1 LTDQEIPMGLL
12 EYFSDKTGKFEPE
25 GVRDRVIPN
34 QNQYHFDKMALL
46 VDQTCYSACE
56 LEAYGFSQV
65 PGMIVVGQY
74 PTAGVEAET
83 ARGKFNL
90 PEGFTFTAP
99 TGRFVLPDGDI
110 FLEGQGVPP
119 TLKVAVDEVSMLDG
133 ADVVLAAAE
142 QAVLQPAGAGITPD
156 APPELGTPD
165 EAERALQSGTAWLS
179 DMARNPMQTILPIVG
194 TADLT
199 VALSE
204 SQPLIWSQIWCAAD
218 QTALAASVKKLDIEF
233 RLNGESIPVSRFA
246 QSQGTLSGR
255 ECYLV
260 YTVLDEWRPG
270 EHKVETRVALPEK
283 MSDGFN
289 EYDAGKYVISY
300 QVFVAK

>member
-1 LTDQEIPMGLL
+1 
-12 EYFSDKTGKFEPE
+12 
-25 GVRDRVIPN
+25 
-34 QNQYHFDKMALL
+34 
-46 VDQTCYSACE
+46 
-56 LEAYGFSQV
+56 
-65 PGMIVVGQY
+65 MIVVGQY

-83 ARGKFNL
+83 ARGKFDL

-99 TGRFVLPDGDI
+99 TGRFVLPDGEI

-119 TLKVAVDEVSMLDG
+119 TLKVAVDEVSVLDG

-165 EAERALQSGTAWLS
+165 EAEKALQSGAAWLS
-179 DMARNPMQTILPIVG
+179 DMARNPLQTILPVVG

-199 VALSE
+199 VTLSE
-204 SQPLIWSQIWCAAD
+204 SQPLIWAQIWCAAD
-218 QTALAASVKKLDIEF
+218 QAALAASVKKLDIEF
-233 RLNGESIPVSRFA
+233 RLNGETVPLTRFA
-246 QSQGTLSGR
+246 LFQVPISGR

-260 YTVLDEWRPG
+260 YTVLDDWKQG
-270 EHKVETRVALPEK
+270 EHQVETRVTLPEA

-289 EYDAGKYVISY
+289 EYDAGEYVIRY